1 MKNIII
7 ILTFVVF
14 FFACKGKA
22 GESVQETPAELGE
35 NASIVRNP
43 ISANSPMDT
52 NLLARITYE
61 ESMFLFGEVKEGE
74 VITHE
79 FKFTNTGKVPL
90 VINNCRSSCGCTIPE
105 WPKEAI
111 QPGATGVI
119 SARFNTEGKDG
130 DQTKAVMVAA
140 NTYPRET
147 KVYLR
152 GKVLVKE

>member
-7 ILTFVVF
+7 LLTFSAIF
-14 FFACKGKA
+14 LACKGKT
-22 GESVQETPAELGE
+22 GESVQETQGELGE

-43 ISANSPMDT
+43 IGANTPLDT

-61 ESMFLFGEVKEGE
+61 QYLFVFGEVKEGE
-74 VITHE
+74 VVTHE

-111 QPGATGVI
+111 PPGGTGVI

-140 NTYPRET
+140 NTYPRES

-152 GKVLVKE
+152 GKILAK